1 MKRALGII
9 VSATFKAGN
18 VAFPKSG
25 KSIFVSVR
33 LGKFF
38 KFSKLSPAVV
48 LLFLRHI
55 GCGAHTLILSV
66 APPEKVALF
75 CRTVSAFQ
83 HFIFHNRKLCQ
94 KVNCLK
100 EGRAH
105 A

>member
-9 VSATFKAGN
+9 VFAAFKAGN
-18 VAFPKSG
+18 VAFPKIG
-25 KSIFVSVR
+25 NIVFVSVR

-48 LLFLRHI
+48 LLFLSHI
-55 GCGAHTLILSV
+55 GCGAHALILFV
-66 APPEKVALF
+66 NKLKDRVRVLADFYLHA
-75 CRTVSAFQ
+75 
-83 HFIFHNRKLCQ
+83 FHNRKNFA
-94 KVNCLK
+94 KVNYLK